1 MSAPQDRKTLQTLFK
16 MASKSQLRKVAKE
29 NGLTGYST
37 LNKEQLVKLLDAE
50 ARPERQAL
58 RDTAKQARIDKEQAL
73 RTVATKLQTKYPNA
87 KVFYKRNV
95 LNFTTIGPPIGRAG
109 NINRKTYNDATDVEA
124 NLAQTYGQFIKAV
137 MNDGEDILTGKAVAF
152 DNKKKLEMAFKAF
165 KAMRAKA
172 MERKQEEQRLKL
184 EKATE
189 VVRKAVRRRAENL
202 EKSKPKSKYSIDL
215 GDDEVVPLVEKEFE
229 GTVWLVDEETGSVY
243 GATHLKKPL
252 GDGKSK
258 PFAKLSRRQ
267 DFKRWIVTPPDMR
280 LYKQSTIPDYVRERY
295 EEDDE

>member
-1 MSAPQDRKTLQTLFK
+1 

-172 MERKQEEQRLKL
+172 LGKREAIK
-184 EKATE
+184 KATTFAE
-189 VVRKAVRRRAENL
+189 TKAKQKALGAIRQEMRDRKEERR
-202 EKSKPKSKYSIDL
+202 PKKTMAD
-215 GDDEVVPLVEKEFE
+215 
-229 GTVWLVDEETGSVY
+229 
-243 GATHLKKPL
+243 
-252 GDGKSK
+252 
-258 PFAKLSRRQ
+258 
-267 DFKRWIVTPPDMR
+267 
-280 LYKQSTIPDYVRERY
+280 IPTDVRESIIARNPKTTDLFDELNLNNTY
-295 EEDDE
+295 EYIEFDDNNNNYLLNTPY